1 MKSMSLSKHIET
13 KKIRSDKMHEV
24 DAKSAHTVLIN
35 QGHLHAEVTDSGLV
49 LDVNDP

>member
-1 MKSMSLSKHIET
+1 
-13 KKIRSDKMHEV
+13 MHEV